1 MKIRSTSNVEY
12 HIVVKMSTAIEPGQP
27 GNGLFLWIHFLRCC
41 GRFCENSKSWRLNKC
56 WVKLATSLK
65 TNPKRTSPGCFHKI
79 YEMLQNY
86 QCPPPFQ
93 KLQKIHSSLTEGPP
107 RRRPYV
113 CFLSCLDC
121 DLYFSIFLIST
132 VCIVI
137 SLMIFN
143 IKFECGLDLLDEL
156 W

>member
-12 HIVVKMSTAIEPGQP
+12 HIVVKMSTAVEPGQP

-65 TNPKRTSPGCFHKI
+65 TNPKRTSPGCYHKI

-86 QCPPPFQ
+86 QCPPPLS
-93 KLQKIHSSLTEGPP
+93 KAAKNHSLWSAMASLTLLVESK
-107 RRRPYV
+107 PYWRAHV
-113 CFLSCLDC
+113 ARNWPKYIPLV
-121 DLYFSIFLIST
+121 Y
-132 VCIVI
+132 
-137 SLMIFN
+137 
-143 IKFECGLDLLDEL
+143 
-156 W
+156 